1 MRAIIKLLI
10 VALVLHGVY
19 RASVV
24 AVRYYELKD
33 AAQQALI
40 FGGGAT
46 TGQLHTQILEEAVA
60 LGLPVTAENLE
71 VRRTGQRTVAEA
83 RYTQPLEILPNY
95 TYPID
100 LSFSVDAVA
109 AVPVTAEDGP

>member
-1 MRAIIKLLI
+1 LKAIVKLLI

-24 AVRYYELKD
+24 AFRYYELKD

-83 RYTQPLEILPNY
+83 RYSQPLEILPNY
-95 TYPID
+95 TYPVD
-100 LSFSVDAVA
+100 LSFRVDAVA
-109 AVPVTAEDGP
+109 AVPVTADEP